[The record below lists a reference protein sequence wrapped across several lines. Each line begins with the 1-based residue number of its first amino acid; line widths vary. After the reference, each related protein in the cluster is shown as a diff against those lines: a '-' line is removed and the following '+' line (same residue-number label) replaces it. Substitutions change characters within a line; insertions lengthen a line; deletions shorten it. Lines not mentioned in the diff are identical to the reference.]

1 MHVVEE
7 QWCHTGISSVTQ
19 RGLGVWR
26 RRSHLAAAAA
36 TTRLADSA
44 VRYRRGAE
52 AETTVQGTNSIVKF
66 RMG

>member
-1 MHVVEE
+1 M
-7 QWCHTGISSVTQ
+7 TQ

-36 TTRLADSA
+36 ATRLADSA